1 MKYILFATR
10 IVCSTLLHSQD
21 NRFMPEERGSLVE
34 KGGYYIDFDE
44 ESRRANWVSYELT
57 FQELSKNIIDDDDY
71 CSKDSVIQNEY
82 AHDDY
87 TPMCSGVYE
96 RGHLKPKQHSRSSL
110 LHFEDCNL
118 MPNIAPQHCKL
129 NQGIWKSIEYKSTS
143 YVTEHSRVYVLT
155 GPSKELF
162 KRLSNKCGIN
172 IPKYFWKVIL
182 LDENGMFSVAAFIC
196 QNDKSVVSDNFKD
209 YIVSINTL
217 EDSLGVNFF
226 KSLEGFVE
234 DDFESSENFDWFC
247 E

>member
-1 MKYILFATR
+1 MGEVKYT
-10 IVCSTLLHSQD
+10 
-21 NRFMPEERGSLVE
+21 N
-34 KGGYYIDFDE
+34 KG
-44 ESRRANWVSYELT
+44 
-57 FQELSKNIIDDDDY
+57 
-71 CSKDSVIQNEY
+71 
-82 AHDDY
+82 
-87 TPMCSGVYE
+87 
-96 RGHLKPKQHSRSSL
+96 RSSL

-182 LDENGMFSVAAFIC
+182 LDENGMFSVAAFIF

-209 YIVSINTL
+209 YIV
-217 EDSLGVNFF
+217 
-226 KSLEGFVE
+226 
-234 DDFESSENFDWFC
+234 
-247 E
+247 